1 MKIALKALA
10 GLAAVALCAS
20 AGEPAALPAKSP
32 GSKSSAPGPAAAQ
45 SLSQAPIPQSLFRI
59 PANAS
64 QGRNPFYPNSSMLS
78 PAPVASSATNAVPAP
93 ESPLTLNGL
102 SGPPRRTAIV
112 NGRTFEA
119 GEQAEVRLPSGS
131 KILIKCEEIKDSSAV
146 FLIAGQRREL
156 RLRDTAIN

>member
-1 MKIALKALA
+1 
-10 GLAAVALCAS
+10 
-20 AGEPAALPAKSP
+20 
-32 GSKSSAPGPAAAQ
+32 
-45 SLSQAPIPQSLFRI
+45 
-59 PANAS
+59 
-64 QGRNPFYPNSSMLS
+64 MLS

>member
-1 MKIALKALA
+1 MKIVFKALA
-10 GLAAVALCAS
+10 GLAAVALSATAGDTAAS
-20 AGEPAALPAKSP
+20 SAKSA
-32 GSKSSAPGPAAAQ
+32 GSKSSAPDPAATQ
-45 SLSQAPIPQSLFRI
+45 SLAQAPIPQSVFRI

-64 QGRNPFYPNSSMLS
+64 QGRNPFFPNSNMHS
-78 PAPVASSATNAVPAP
+78 PDSFASTGTKVAPAP
-93 ESPLTLNGL
+93 ELPLMLNGL

-131 KILIKCEEIKDSSAV
+131 RILIKCEEIKDSSAV